1 MKDKG
6 MPDFFST
13 GENQLRQVVEVDF
26 PSKYGHFRL
35 ILYENI
41 AGAGNHQLAIVKG
54 HFNEECPVLVRIHS
68 ECLTG
73 DMLGSLKKSAG
84 GATPYF
90 DFVATETEKGVA
102 SVSLST
108 GKPVIYGVLTCDT
121 LEQALDRA
129 GTKAGNK
136 GWGAAL
142 SAIEMIDLL
151 DKI

>member
-54 HFNEECPVLVRIHS
+54 HF
-68 ECLTG
+68 
-73 DMLGSLKKSAG
+73 
-84 GATPYF
+84 
-90 DFVATETEKGVA
+90 
-102 SVSLST
+102 
-108 GKPVIYGVLTCDT
+108 
-121 LEQALDRA
+121 
-129 GTKAGNK
+129 
-136 GWGAAL
+136 
-142 SAIEMIDLL
+142 
-151 DKI
+151 